1 MHVFPATIIGV
12 AVWLGIMADESN
24 RVMGFICGP
33 LIVSGVVFLAALLPT
48 RRT

>member
-1 MHVFPATIIGV
+1 MHVFPSAMIGV

-24 RVMGFICGP
+24 RVMGLVCGP
-33 LIVSGVVFLAALLPT
+33 LIVSGIVFLAAFLPT